1 MKAPAPGRASPSVM
15 SSASLRSSSP
25 DSLFK
30 IPDSGASSLSS
41 QKDAQWFRDSGDE
54 LTMLTYADPTTLQLM
69 EEEEPEEATS
79 ASPLL
84 HDGYSPVDPSNFT
97 VDSIGVVVASDA

>member
-1 MKAPAPGRASPSVM
+1 
-15 SSASLRSSSP
+15 
-25 DSLFK
+25 
-30 IPDSGASSLSS
+30 
-41 QKDAQWFRDSGDE
+41 
-54 LTMLTYADPTTLQLM
+54 MLTYADPTTLQLM

-97 VDSIGVVVASDA
+97 VDSIGVVVASGA